1 MGPQAAA
8 GTGPNRNLSGLRGDE
23 KCEPAAASN
32 LAAEGCQDFRGFWD
46 VGTGFQRGG
55 WRRVTG
61 RVTNRD
67 KAPVFVVGS
76 ARSGN
81 TMLYHMLLSSGR
93 FPVYRTEPCV
103 FDLLVPRFGDFRS
116 VATRRELMR
125 CWLRTRQFRRSG
137 LDAGE
142 ITEKVVT
149 SVTTG
154 GEFLRAVMDKVAR
167 AGGFP
172 RWDVWGPPSIF
183 AVPTINR

>member
-1 MGPQAAA
+1 MQTVCAIEPGVRRPI
-8 GTGPNRNLSGLRGDE
+8 GL
-23 KCEPAAASN
+23 PH
-32 LAAEGCQDFRGFWD
+32 LPGCWCRLLLRRRCWN
-46 VGTGFQRGG
+46 
-55 WRRVTG
+55 RVTG
-61 RVTNRD
+61 KVTVRD

-103 FDLLVPRFGDFRS
+103 FDLLVPRFGGFRS
-116 VATRRELMR
+116 VAARRELMR

-142 ITEKVVT
+142 ITEKVLT

-154 GEFLRAVMDKVAR
+154 GEFLRTVMEGMAR
-167 AGGFP
+167 AGGF
-172 RWDVWGPPSIF
+172 R
-183 AVPTINR
+183 